1 LSRQSTP
8 CVRQEQPD
16 VNLVQHGGYVVR
28 DARSDRDITL
38 LASGTEVAIAMQA
51 ADTLW
56 DNYQIDAAV
65 VSMPCWEL
73 FEQQSEAW
81 RQDVLG
87 TAPRIAIEAAGGFG
101 WERYIEDS
109 AHFIGMTGFG
119 DSGPA
124 EALYAHFG
132 ITNDAIVLHAR
143 EVLAS

>member
-1 LSRQSTP
+1 MMKCKRRRLT
-8 CVRQEQPD
+8 
-16 VNLVQHGGYVVR
+16 NG
-28 DARSDRDITL
+28 
-38 LASGTEVAIAMQA
+38 
-51 ADTLW
+51 
-56 DNYQIDAAV
+56 IDAAV

-119 DSGPA
+119 GSDAA

-132 ITNDAIVLHAR
+132 ITNDAIVLRAR